1 MPGREGGGGSS
12 YMQKWNQTGD
22 LYNRTYSHAVPLVHA
37 SDRRSKRGRGKRR
50 PVTRRACWLKVFSD
64 CWCTGRRES
73 LPPIPSKGDCR
84 QVVIVPIHPTVLA
97 LTRAL
102 QSQGCIQQKQVK
114 KEAFFAITNNKTC
127 WNKCPILVWQTVIL
141 QWGLCSN
148 FVSCCSPVP
157 SN

>member
-73 LPPIPSKGDCR
+73 LPTIPSKGDCR
-84 QVVIVPIHPTVLA
+84 QVVIVLIHPTVLA

-114 KEAFFAITNNKTC
+114 KRSLFCDYKQQNMLEQLSHISVTDSYSAVGFMQQLC
-127 WNKCPILVWQTVIL
+127 ILL
-141 QWGLCSN
+141 QSSSL
-148 FVSCCSPVP
+148 
-157 SN
+157 

>member
-84 QVVIVPIHPTVLA
+84 QVVIVLIHPTVLA

-114 KEAFFAITNNKTC
+114 KRSLFCDYKQQNMLEQLSHISVTDSYSAVGFMQQLC
-127 WNKCPILVWQTVIL
+127 ILL
-141 QWGLCSN
+141 QSSSL
-148 FVSCCSPVP
+148 
-157 SN
+157 